1 MSSVKIQIHNELQTE
16 QIGSKDTTATR
27 ISKHFKEYGEGTS
40 IHGIKYICEEGR
52 HVLERQFLMKSS
64 TCKSHM
70 YCMNVSSWLPIK
82 FICRFLWIILVI
94 GMIILSVLII
104 APIYEK
110 YRTSPTVT
118 TVSETNYPV
127 WGINFPAVT
136 IYSNNKIIETQ
147 LNKILKDSK
156 GA

>member
-1 MSSVKIQIHNELQTE
+1 MSFKRNKSGAKIPLLHGYLNILRSTEREHLYMALSIYVKRDGMCWK
-16 QIGSKDTTATR
+16 GSFF
-27 ISKHFKEYGEGTS
+27 IN
-40 IHGIKYICEEGR
+40 
-52 HVLERQFLMKSS
+52 SS
-64 TCKSHM
+64 TCKSHNIPCVKISVLLILK
-70 YCMNVSSWLPIK
+70 Y
-82 FICRFLWIILVI
+82 ICRFLWIILVI

-127 WGINFPAVT
+127 WDINFPAVT
-136 IYSNNKIIETQ
+136 ICSNNKIIETQ